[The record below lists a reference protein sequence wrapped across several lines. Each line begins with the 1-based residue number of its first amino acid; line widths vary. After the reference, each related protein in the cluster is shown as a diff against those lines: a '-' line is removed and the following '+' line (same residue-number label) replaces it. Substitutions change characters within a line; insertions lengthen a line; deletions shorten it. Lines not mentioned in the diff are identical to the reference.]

1 LVKRMAEARAQSSRV
16 WLWIG
21 AAVVLVAVF
30 FTARSLL
37 RERLPVRAARVGR
50 EALVTSVNTNGK
62 VEPEVN
68 YQFFSPLATTV
79 KAVYVQAGDKV
90 SAGKLLIA
98 LDDVD
103 ARARVAAAES
113 GLVAAQA
120 SLDAALHN
128 GTQQERQASSADI
141 ARDKLNLAQAQH
153 NLDALTKLAAT
164 GAASASE
171 VASARQQLA
180 STQASLDASQ
190 QSATDRYS
198 QPEIARAQAAV
209 TDARASLAAAHQ
221 VEAQTLIR
229 APVAGT
235 VYSLD
240 AAPTSFVEAG
250 HLLAQMANLSH
261 ERVRAYFDEPDLG
274 RLAVG
279 QKITIKWDAKP
290 SQEWHGEIER
300 VPVTVITYGTRTVGE
315 VLVKIDDTDSGLLPD
330 TNVTITVTIS
340 SEPNALSIPREA
352 LHFENGKPY
361 VYRIEGDQLKR
372 TPVTTGSF
380 NLMREEILSGLKE
393 GDQVATGTTN
403 GQPLQEDE
411 PIEVVR

>member
-1 LVKRMAEARAQSSRV
+1 MAEARAQSGRV

-37 RERLPVRAARVGR
+37 RERLPVRAAQVGR
-50 EALVTSVNTNGK
+50 EALVTSVSTNGK
-62 VEPEVN
+62 VEPEKN

-79 KAVYVQAGDKV
+79 KAVYVQPGDKV
-90 SAGKLLIA
+90 PAGKLLIE

-113 GLVAAQA
+113 GLMAAQA
-120 SLDAALHN
+120 SLDAAEHN
-128 GTQQERQASSADI
+128 GTQQERQATEADI
-141 ARDKLNLAQAQH
+141 AREKLDLAQAQH
-153 NLDALTKLAAT
+153 NLDALTRLAAT
-164 GAASASE
+164 GAASPSE
-171 VASARQQLA
+171 VSAARQQVASA
-180 STQASLDASQ
+180 QASLNASQ

-198 QPEIARAQAAV
+198 PPEIARAKAAV
-209 TDARASLAAAHQ
+209 ADAEASLAAARQ
-221 VEAQTLIR
+221 VEAQTQVR

-235 VYSLD
+235 VYSID
-240 AAPTSFVEAG
+240 ATPTAFVEAG
-250 HLLAQMANLSH
+250 HLLLQMADLSH

-279 QKITIKWDAKP
+279 QRVIIKWDARPGDKW
-290 SQEWHGEIER
+290 QGHIER

-315 VLVKIDDTDSGLLPD
+315 VPVQIDDSDSELLPD

-340 SEPNALSIPREA
+340 SEPDALSIPREA

-361 VYRIEGDQLKR
+361 VYKIVGDSLQR
-372 TPVTTGSF
+372 TSVTTGSF
-380 NLMREEILSGLKE
+380 NLMREEILSGLKD
-393 GDQVATGTTN
+393 GDWVATGTTN
-403 GQPLQEDE
+403 GQPLQEDM
-411 PIEVVR
+411 PIKVVR

>member
-1 LVKRMAEARAQSSRV
+1 MAEAQAQSSRV

-37 RERLPVRAARVGR
+37 RERLPVRAAQVSR
-50 EALVTSVNTNGK
+50 ESLVTSVSTNGK
-62 VEPEVN
+62 VEPKVP
-68 YQFFSPLATTV
+68 YQFFSPLATTI

-90 SAGKLLIA
+90 PAGKLLIA

-113 GLVAAQA
+113 GLTAAQA

-141 ARDKLNLAQAQH
+141 ARDKLNAAQAQH
-153 NLDALTKLAAT
+153 NLNALTKLAAT
-164 GAASASE
+164 GAASAGE

-180 STQASLDASQ
+180 SAQATLDASQ
-190 QSATDRYS
+190 QSASDRYS

-221 VEAQTLIR
+221 VQAQTLIR
-229 APVAGT
+229 APIAGT

-240 AAPTSFVEAG
+240 ATPTSFVETG
-250 HLLAQMANLSH
+250 HLLGQMADLSH

-290 SQEWHGEIER
+290 DQEWHGEIER

-361 VYRIEGDQLKR
+361 VYRIEGDQLQR

-393 GDQVATGTTN
+393 GEQVATGATN